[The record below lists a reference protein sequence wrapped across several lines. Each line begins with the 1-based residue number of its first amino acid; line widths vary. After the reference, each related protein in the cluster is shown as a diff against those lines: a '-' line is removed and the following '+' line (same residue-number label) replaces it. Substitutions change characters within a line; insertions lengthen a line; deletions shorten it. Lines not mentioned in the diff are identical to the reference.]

1 MHGGKQM
8 IKLKITKELLLQSLS
23 LLKEFTDKERVIL
36 WLGREE
42 EDTYLVEEI
51 FLPIQI
57 TEEDYFNIPPEGMV
71 ELMGKLKAT
80 KRMLVAQVHTH
91 PFEAFHSA
99 ADDRWAILR
108 HLNAYSIV
116 LPWFASSTS
125 LTNFKTDAATFILN
139 HTNKWVEIDNQNIII
154 L

>member
-1 MHGGKQM
+1 M

-36 WLGREE
+36 WLGRIDQ
-42 EDTYLVEEI
+42 DTYLVEEI

-57 TEEDYFNIPPEGMV
+57 TEEDYFNIPPEGMA

-80 KRMLVAQVHTH
+80 RRMLVAQMHTH
-91 PFEAFHSA
+91 PFEAFHSP

-116 LPWFASSTS
+116 LPWFASSAS

-139 HTNKWVEIDNQNIII
+139 HSNKWVEIDNENIII